1 MCKDL
6 EARDK
11 WVYSESGKE
20 FLKSECLEH
29 MTAGVAHEASVDQ
42 EGSMWAGRFPRAT
55 E

>member
-20 FLKSECLEH
+20 FLKFECLEH
-29 MTAGVAHEASVDQ
+29 MTAVVAHEAVVDQ
-42 EGSMWAGRFPRAT
+42 EGSTWAGRFPKAT